1 MISDYEQ
8 KLIWEFSSRIS
19 LFDTPPERSA
29 SSFFAPVYGAEGS
42 TPHEFRFISF
52 FFFEVGLNIRLLAG
66 QLVIQF
72 CHFRVDVILAFEH
85 SEKLVGTV
93 D

>member
-1 MISDYEQ
+1 MVL
-8 KLIWEFSSRIS
+8 KAL
-19 LFDTPPERSA
+19 
-29 SSFFAPVYGAEGS
+29 
-42 TPHEFRFISF
+42 PHMNSVS

-85 SEKLVGTV
+85 SEKLVRTV